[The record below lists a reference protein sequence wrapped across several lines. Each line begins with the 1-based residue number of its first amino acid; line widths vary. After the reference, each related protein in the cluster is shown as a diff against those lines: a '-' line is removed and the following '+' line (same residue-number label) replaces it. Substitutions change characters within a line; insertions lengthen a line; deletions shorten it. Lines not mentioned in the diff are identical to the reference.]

1 MITEKILQQRNV
13 LIVDD
18 TPENISLL
26 KAILKQD
33 YGIKVA
39 LNGEKALEIAASSQ
53 VDLILMDVIMPG
65 MDGFGICRK
74 LKENIKTSRIP
85 VIFVTA
91 KNEIANEETGF
102 ACGGV
107 DYITKPVSA
116 SIVKAR
122 VATHLALYDQ
132 NRELEKKVLERT
144 AEVAETRLEI
154 IQRLARA
161 AEFRDN
167 ETGMHVVRMSRYC
180 QVIAQEYGLSDED
193 AEVILNA
200 APLHDVGKIGIPD
213 AILLKPGRLNQEEFE
228 VIKSHCGIGYT
239 IIGKHKSSLLQTAA
253 LVALS
258 HHEKWDGTGYPK
270 GLSGEQI
277 PLPGRIVA
285 VADVFDALT
294 SDRPYKKAWSV
305 EDAVEEIRKRSS
317 LHFDPALVEA
327 FMRRLPEI
335 IEIMHQYKVP
345 ADNMENHEERVI

>member
-1 MITEKILQQRNV
+1 MTTEKAVQQRNV

-26 KAILKQD
+26 KAILKEN

-39 LNGEKALEIAASSQ
+39 LDGEKALEIAASSSI
-53 VDLILMDVIMPG
+53 DIILMDVIMPV
-65 MDGFGICRK
+65 MDGFETCRR
-74 LKENIKTSRIP
+74 LKKNPRTSRIP

-91 KNEIANEETGF
+91 MNEITNEETGF

-107 DYITKPVSA
+107 DYIIKPISA

-132 NRELEKKVLERT
+132 NCELERKVLERT

-154 IQRLARA
+154 IQRLACA

-180 QVIAQEYGLSDED
+180 HVIAQEYGLSEED

-213 AILLKPGRLNQEEFE
+213 AILLKPGRLTQEEFA
-228 VIKSHCGIGYT
+228 VIQSHCEIGYT
-239 IIGKHKSSLLQTAA
+239 IIGTHKSTLLQTAA

-258 HHEKWDGTGYPK
+258 HHEKWDGTGYPE

-277 PLPGRIVA
+277 PLSGRIVA

-305 EDAVEEIRKRSS
+305 EDAVDEIKKGSG
-317 LHFDPALVEA
+317 LHFDPALVES
-327 FMRRLPEI
+327 FIRRLPDI
-335 IEIMHQYKVP
+335 IEIMHRYKQPVDH
-345 ADNMENHEERVI
+345 AEIIKDF

>member
-1 MITEKILQQRNV
+1 MKMEKTVQQRNV

-18 TPENISLL
+18 TPENITLL
-26 KAILKQD
+26 KEILKD
-33 YGIKVA
+33 HYGIRVA
-39 LNGEKALEIAASSQ
+39 LDGEKALEIAASSSI
-53 VDLILMDVIMPG
+53 DIILMDVLMPV
-65 MDGFGICRK
+65 MDGFDTCRR
-74 LKENIKTSRIP
+74 LKENPRTSRIP

-91 KNEIANEETGF
+91 MNEIEDEETGF

-132 NRELEKKVLERT
+132 NCELERKVLERT

-180 QVIAQEYGLSDED
+180 QVIAKEYGLSEED

-213 AILLKPGRLNQEEFE
+213 AILLKPGRLTDEEFD

-239 IIGKHKSSLLQTAA
+239 IIGGNHKSPLLQTAA
-253 LVALS
+253 LVAKS
-258 HHEKWDGTGYPK
+258 HHEKWDGTGYPE

-277 PLPGRIVA
+277 PLAGRIVA

-305 EDAVEEIRKRSS
+305 EDAVDELKKGSNI
-317 LHFDPALVEA
+317 HFDPALVEA
-327 FMRRLPEI
+327 FVRRLPEI
-335 IEIMHQYKVP
+335 VEIMNLYKQP
-345 ADNMENHEERVI
+345 L